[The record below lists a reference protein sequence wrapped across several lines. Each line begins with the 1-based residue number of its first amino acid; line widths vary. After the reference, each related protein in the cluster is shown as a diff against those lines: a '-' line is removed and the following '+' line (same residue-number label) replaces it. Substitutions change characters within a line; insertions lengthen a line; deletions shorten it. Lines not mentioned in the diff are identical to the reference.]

1 MKNKKDY
8 IVFVFIFLL
17 CAEAVCLF
25 SEVRVFII
33 RFFENFII
41 HRKVAS
47 FDEKMAYLLHTTF
60 FTMEITGIIALMY
73 IWIKKHYVEI
83 SNNFIDF
90 LRVIATACV
99 FILHTAIFTNQHGD
113 VFAVPYT
120 HPLRTPAWGG
130 VWIFFLLS
138 GYLAA
143 RGFALKKYEYSL
155 KGITRYY
162 KRKLTNIYIP
172 TLFFIFICCIFVF
185 PTFLKDNP
193 AVIVRLLSCTY
204 NGGPGVNGI
213 GATWFISTLMQLYIL
228 CPLFC
233 KMIEMIRERKI
244 VLIIVY
250 AITALL
256 GLSYRMIAYAYSFN
270 WHTAIYAPSYA
281 NLDLFICG
289 MLTYYIA
296 DVYRKKICISGSVE
310 KISLY
315 LLLLFILI
323 NALTYHQLYM
333 YAIVYPTV
341 YVLLVSLN
349 LFVFHERNMPPVSTT
364 GKYITFLSS
373 ISFGFY
379 LFHSLILHNL
389 YAFLPVFKNIYLLHA
404 ELLICGAVM
413 SGIFA
418 IGFNKIFNRKPCVQ
432 VDNTKI

>member
-1 MKNKKDY
+1 M
-8 IVFVFIFLL
+8 
-17 CAEAVCLF
+17 
-25 SEVRVFII
+25 
-33 RFFENFII
+33 
-41 HRKVAS
+41 
-47 FDEKMAYLLHTTF
+47 
-60 FTMEITGIIALMY
+60 
-73 IWIKKHYVEI
+73 
-83 SNNFIDF
+83 
-90 LRVIATACV
+90 
-99 FILHTAIFTNQHGD
+99 
-113 VFAVPYT
+113 
-120 HPLRTPAWGG
+120 GG

-296 DVYRKKICISGSVE
+296 DVYRKKICLSGSVE

>member
-1 MKNKKDY
+1 MKNKKNY
-8 IVFVFIFLL
+8 IFFIFIFLL
-17 CAEAVCLF
+17 CAEAVCLLPGI
-25 SEVRVFII
+25 RTLII
-33 RFFENFII
+33 RFFENYVI
-41 HRKVAS
+41 HHKVAS

-60 FTMEITGIIALMY
+60 FAMEITGIIALMY

-143 RGFALKKYEYSL
+143 RGFALQKYEYSL
-155 KGITRYY
+155 KGIALYY
-162 KRKLTNIYIP
+162 KRKIINIYIP
-172 TLFFIFICCIFVF
+172 TLFFIFICCILVF

-204 NGGPGVNGI
+204 NGAPGVDGI

-256 GLSYRMIAYAYSFN
+256 GLSYRMIAYAYGLD
-270 WHTAIYAPSYA
+270 WYITIYTPFYA
-281 NLDLFICG
+281 NLDMFICG
-289 MLTYYIA
+289 ILTYYLA
-296 DVYRKKICISGSVE
+296 DAYRKKIYISASFE

-315 LLLLFILI
+315 LLLLFIFI
-323 NALTYHQLYM
+323 NALTYHKFYI
-333 YAIVYPTV
+333 YAIIYPTA
-341 YVLLVSLN
+341 YILLVSLN
-349 LFVFHERNMPPVSTT
+349 LFVFYERKISPASMME
-364 GKYITFLSS
+364 KYITFLSS

-404 ELLICGAVM
+404 ELLICGAVI

-418 IGFNKIFNRKPCVQ
+418 VGFNRIFNRTTFV
-432 VDNTKI
+432 

>member
-60 FTMEITGIIALMY
+60 FIMEITGIIALMY

-413 SGIFA
+413 SGIFG
-418 IGFNKIFNRKPCVQ
+418 IGFNKIFNRRPCVQ